1 MPTLKQSWLAD
12 NYEQPQIIKELRL
25 FIDERTTKPQTQ
37 QIDDIRSMRAVLEK
51 LNLEESPKNSPDS
64 ASSVSDAMFS
74 PSRGG
79 SLNQVWQNHQQ
90 QTSWPRQ
97 QQGHDYYGGNSFG

>member
-12 NYEQPQIIKELRL
+12 NYEQPQIIKELRH

-64 ASSVSDAMFS
+64 ASSTSDALYS
-74 PSRGG
+74 PVRGG
-79 SLNQVWQNHQQ
+79 GLNQAWHNPQ
-90 QTSWPRQ
+90 QTTWPRQ
-97 QQGHDYYGGNSFG
+97 PASHDYYGGNSLG